1 MNLKKKVIDQIKQIR
16 KNAVEI
22 VSEEELF
29 GKIEHSL
36 RTFTPLRIKAGFDP
50 TAGDIHLGHAV
61 LLKKLREFQELGH
74 IVYFIV
80 GDFTARIGDPSG
92 RDETRPALSQK
103 QIIAN
108 ARTYTEQAFKILDKK
123 KTKIVFN
130 SKWFDKM
137 NVGDLTSLLKNYT
150 VARLLERD
158 DFSQRIKQNRPIT
171 MLEFFYPLMQ
181 GYDSIKVKA
190 DIELGGTDQKFNLLV
205 GRRLQERFGQ
215 NPQVI
220 MTLPLLVGLD
230 GKNKMSKSLGNYI
243 GIKEEPSEI
252 FGKTMSIP
260 DELMYNYYE
269 VLTDLNLLEIKQKH
283 PKEAKEMLAATF
295 VSWFHGE
302 EEAKRER
309 ERFRTIFS
317 RKDLSS
323 QSFQEYVL
331 PRGGKG
337 ITQIMVEANLSSS
350 NNEAR
355 RLLRQNAVE
364 FNNKKILDEKAI
376 IVTEGILKVGKKKFV
391 KIITR

>member
-92 RDETRPALSQK
+92 RDETRPTLSQK